1 MSYRAPAAV
10 ATQARS
16 SLKEPPHELEGSKS
30 KTAPADPQK
39 DAGGGGKTKVE
50 QGGES
55 APRLPHEHDQSS
67 DSQQAPDGRPTEVG
81 RQAQAEA
88 LSAVWSMTDRG
99 LEANRVYKS
108 GKIKR

>member
-1 MSYRAPAAV
+1 MVAHARLRGCLACPTAPAAV

-16 SLKEPPHELEGSKS
+16 SLKEPRMSKSSKS

-39 DAGGGGKTKVE
+39 DAGGGKTKVE

-67 DSQQAPDGRPTEVG
+67 DSQQTPDGRPTG
-81 RQAQAEA
+81 
-88 LSAVWSMTDRG
+88 G
-99 LEANRVYKS
+99 
-108 GKIKR
+108 GPPGP

>member
-1 MSYRAPAAV
+1 MSK
-10 ATQARS
+10 S
-16 SLKEPPHELEGSKS
+16 SKS

-39 DAGGGGKTKVE
+39 DAGGGKTKVE

-67 DSQQAPDGRPTEVG
+67 DSQQTQDGRPTEVG
-81 RQAQAEA
+81 RQAHEDVERG
-88 LSAVWSMTDRG
+88 LVDTDRG

>member
-1 MSYRAPAAV
+1 MSK
-10 ATQARS
+10 S
-16 SLKEPPHELEGSKS
+16 SKS

-39 DAGGGGKTKVE
+39 DAGGGKTKVE

-67 DSQQAPDGRPTEVG
+67 DSQQTPDGRPTEVG
-81 RQAQAEA
+81 RQAHEDVERG
-88 LSAVWSMTDRG
+88 LVDTDRG
-99 LEANRVYKS
+99 LEANHVYKS

>member
-1 MSYRAPAAV
+1 MSK
-10 ATQARS
+10 S
-16 SLKEPPHELEGSKS
+16 SKS
-30 KTAPADPQK
+30 KTTPADPQK
-39 DAGGGGKTKVE
+39 DAGGGKTKVE

-67 DSQQAPDGRPTEVG
+67 DSQQTPDGRPTEVG
-81 RQAQAEA
+81 RQAHEDVERG
-88 LSAVWSMTDRG
+88 LVDTDRG